1 MKSTKLPS
9 PKRGASAKEKLDF
22 YNNLI
27 EEGLDVEQLKV
38 VRQRLYKVDTYFQ
51 DSNVI
56 MQKVTMLQ
64 CLNDMISEG

>member
-9 PKRGASAKEKLDF
+9 PKRGATPKEKLDF

-38 VRQRLYKVDTYFQ
+38 VRQRVYKIDTYFQ
-51 DSNVI
+51 DSEVI
-56 MQKVTMLQ
+56 RDKIFILQ
-64 CLNDMISEG
+64 CLNEMISEG